1 MLVIL
6 LLHLLDLL
14 ILGKDAVGCGH
25 IPSLHAAH
33 LLHHIGDGL
42 VLLLIGLRKL
52 LAHGLVHGRR
62 ISCVLFLGLL
72 QLVKSQVEITELQM
86 EGIVHLLQKLIGNIP
101 DGILLASGHRSHQHI
116 QRIVHLL
123 EGRGNDLFKA
133 VCHLNGKLLCHLL
146 HGTCLQLLACKKQ
159 VPGFILRSRH
169 YTGVEFLKE
178 CLQFLCHGRIL
189 SFHAKGIYNGKRN
202 TINRGK
208 ERYLNTFYQRCHR
221 GSHGAVVCRLEIT
234 KSPYQTKEGS
244 QNTDA
249 GENIRHH
256 FQKLLV
262 DVDIQLVLIDKL
274 LDISKTFLTVVDA
287 VCEAVHLLIQIFIIK
302 QFS

>member
-1 MLVIL
+1 MRL
-6 LLHLLDLL
+6 
-14 ILGKDAVGCGH
+14 AVD
-25 IPSLHAAH
+25 IYRSLHAAH

-42 VLLLIGLRKL
+42 ILLLIGLRKL
-52 LAHGLVHGRR
+52 LTHSLIHGRGISR
-62 ISCVLFLGLL
+62 ILLLGLL

-178 CLQFLCHGRIL
+178 MPAVPL
-189 SFHAKGIYNGKRN
+189 SWKN
-202 TINRGK
+202 TLLSCQ
-208 ERYLNTFYQRCHR
+208 RYIQWKKKY
-221 GSHGAVVCRLEIT
+221 
-234 KSPYQTKEGS
+234 
-244 QNTDA
+244 
-249 GENIRHH
+249 HH
-256 FQKLLV
+256 K
-262 DVDIQLVLIDKL
+262 
-274 LDISKTFLTVVDA
+274 
-287 VCEAVHLLIQIFIIK
+287 
-302 QFS
+302 